1 MRSLG
6 TSSTLQ
12 LEVYSF
18 PEALDENVTKFRIAH
33 TVFTQD
39 SAIDLAC
46 LEGLECL
53 KIDGLKP
60 QKIVSS
66 PPLATV

>member
-1 MRSLG
+1 MKKAMNKAIVRDFG
-6 TSSTLQ
+6 H
-12 LEVYSF
+12 
-18 PEALDENVTKFRIAH
+18 LDG
-33 TVFTQD
+33 
-39 SAIDLAC
+39 AIDLAC

-53 KIDGLKP
+53 EIDDLKP